1 MISSAVLK
9 VTLGSSRSSIETS
22 PLSVV
27 SADEPISIETCRAL
41 TNDLQR
47 CFRRATHLY
56 QKVSVRREDG
66 GFSTRFFNSRI

>member
-1 MISSAVLK
+1 MISSPVLK

-27 SADEPISIETCRAL
+27 SADEPISVETCRAL

-56 QKVSVRREDG
+56 RKVSVRREDG
-66 GFSTRFFNSRI
+66 SFFSHVSVKV